1 MSVAYITEQGAFLT
15 KEGDVLQVR
24 KKDETIQSIHAHHLE
39 QVIITGNLTLT
50 TQTIA
55 FLLEKGIDTVFMS
68 VYGQYRGRLSSRFS
82 KNIDIRRLQFEK
94 FDQPAFALGMAR
106 KFVHGK
112 LYNCLKIL
120 RRRLLK
126 SKSPTI
132 QASVLKIRTIINRL
146 EGVEDLD
153 SLRGFEGAAAV
164 AYFKGF
170 GKMLTQEDFVFEKRS
185 RRPPLDMT
193 NALLSLGYTLLNNT
207 VQSIVESSGMD
218 PYLGVFHQPEYGRPS
233 LGLDL
238 MEEFR
243 PVITDILVLNL
254 INKGIVSRDDFLH
267 DPQGELP
274 FRLTPFG
281 MKKVILHHEKRLLQQ
296 VYLPETNKHFSYKQI
311 IQNQFYRIQ
320 RHLLG
325 EDAYEPFIMRR

>member
-1 MSVAYITEQGAFLT
+1 MSVVYITEQGAFLT
-15 KEGDVLQVR
+15 KEGEVLRV
-24 KKDETIQSIHAHHLE
+24 KKGNENVQSIHAHQLE
-39 QVIITGNLTLT
+39 RLIITGNLTLT

-55 FLLEKGIDTVFMS
+55 FLLERGVDTVFMS

-94 FDQPAFALGMAR
+94 FVQPPFALELAK
-106 KFVHGK
+106 KFVYGK

-132 QASVLKIRTIINRL
+132 QASVQKIRAILNRV
-146 EGVEDLD
+146 EGVDDLD

-164 AYFKGF
+164 AYFRGF
-170 GKMLTQEDFVFEKRS
+170 GKMLTQEDFIFERRS

-207 VQSIVESSGMD
+207 VQSIVESSGLD
-218 PYLGVFHQPEYGRPS
+218 PYLGVFHQTDYGRPS

-254 INKGIVSRDDFLH
+254 INKNIISRDDFNH

-281 MKKVILHHEKRLLQQ
+281 MKKVILHHEKRLRLE
-296 VYLPETNKHFSYKQI
+296 VYLPEINKRFSYQQI
-311 IQNQFYRIQ
+311 IQNQFFRIQ
-320 RHLLG
+320 RHLQG
-325 EDAYEPFIMRR
+325 ENAYEPFIMRR